1 MSTQAT
7 GTFTIDTWESEPY
20 DEQDGVQLA
29 RTRVTKTFHGEIVG
43 QSTAELLM
51 ASAQEGSA
59 AYVGFERIVGRVHDH
74 SGSFVLH
81 HSATTSHGAQSASWS
96 VVPDSGTGDLR
107 RFARSGGRTRAGPA
121 ALDPTPKQRVAPSVR
136 GGVHR
141 ASARCAFPNLGNA
154 WNLRLN
160 AARTARCPI
169 VHDTSPPCAARR
181 GY

>member
-29 RTRVTKTFHGEIVG
+29 RTRVTKTFHGEIAG

-59 AYVGFERIVGRVHDH
+59 AYVGFERIVGHVHDH

-107 RFARSGGRTRAGPA
+107 GLRGEARIIVEPDGGHAFT
-121 ALDPTPKQRVAPSVR
+121 LDYD
-136 GGVHR
+136 
-141 ASARCAFPNLGNA
+141 L
-154 WNLRLN
+154 
-160 AARTARCPI
+160 
-169 VHDTSPPCAARR
+169 DE
-181 GY
+181 